1 MICIVF
7 GKKICYNNLCKFYT
21 PTFCGFYKTLFCC
34 IKFATTL
41 KGVFMKNEFSNLGLK
56 PEVLQAA
63 EEQGF
68 SKPTDIQKKSIPV
81 AMEGKDVI
89 GLSYTGSGK
98 TFAYVAPL
106 LSKIEEDRHVQ
117 ALVMCPTRE
126 LAEQILLEVRKFAKN
141 LPYIRAIAVFGGVDM
156 QRQIYNLKR
165 GANIVIG
172 TPGRIKDHIS
182 RRTLKLDFVSYV
194 VLDEAD
200 EMLNMGFRPDM
211 EHILGLVPEQHQTLM
226 FSATMS
232 PDILAIT
239 KKFMNKP
246 TKISVGIENATISTI
261 KQTYYIVPKEK
272 KKRSLSALLMELPRG
287 RTIIFC
293 NTKVMVDGVQQY
305 LRKIGF
311 EALALHGDMPQS
323 MRRNTLREFKQSDGG
338 LIVTTDVAARGID
351 VQDILHVI
359 NFDLPQNK
367 EYYVHRVGRTG
378 RAGKSGF
385 AWTLLNTKDQIKDLK
400 EIEKKTNSQISLGT
414 LVLGGVATQTT
425 IQTKTK
431 SKPSGH
437 KLNVKS
443 RERRGIIGRTNEK
456 TMFKPTSRNKFGS
469 TGFVKTEEKQKTK
482 SKVVLQNG
490 TKRGQKTHTIRNR
503 PKSKKSSIKY

>member
-1 MICIVF
+1 
-7 GKKICYNNLCKFYT
+7 
-21 PTFCGFYKTLFCC
+21 
-34 IKFATTL
+34 
-41 KGVFMKNEFSNLGLK
+41 MKNEFLNLGLK
-56 PEVLQAA
+56 PEVFEAIA
-63 EEQGF
+63 SQGF
-68 SKPTDIQKKSIPV
+68 TAPTEIQKRAIPV
-81 AMEGKDVI
+81 ALEGKDVI
-89 GLSYTGSGK
+89 GLSHTGSGK
-98 TFAYVAPL
+98 TLAYVSPI
-106 LSKIEEDRHVQ
+106 LSKIDDERIVQ
-117 ALVMCPTRE
+117 ALIMCPTRE

-141 LPYIRAIAVFGGVDM
+141 LPQVRAIAVFGGVDM

-165 GANIVIG
+165 GANILIG
-172 TPGRIKDHIS
+172 TPGRIKDHIA
-182 RRTLKLDFVSYV
+182 RRTLKLDYVKYV

-211 EHILGLVPEQHQTLM
+211 EHILGKISEEHQTLM

-232 PDILAIT
+232 PEILAIT

-246 TKISVGIENATISTI
+246 TKISVGTENATISTV

-272 KKRSLSALLMELPRG
+272 KKRGLSALLMELPRG
-287 RTIIFC
+287 RTIVFC
-293 NTKVMVDGVQQY
+293 NTKAMVDGVQQY
-305 LRKIGF
+305 LKKMGYQ
-311 EALALHGDMPQS
+311 ALALHGDMPQAV
-323 MRRNTLREFKQSDGG
+323 RRNTLREFKQSDGG

-385 AWTLLNTKDQIKDLK
+385 AWTLLNTKEQIKDLK

-414 LVLGGVATQTT
+414 LTIGSTQTKTIIATQTK
-425 IQTKTK
+425 Q
-431 SKPSGH
+431 KPAGH

-456 TMFKPTSRNKFGS
+456 TMFKPTSRTKFNS
-469 TGFVKTEEKQKTK
+469 AGFVKTEDQKQKRTK
-482 SKVVLQNG
+482 SKVTLANG

-503 PKSKKSSIKY
+503 PKSKKSGIKY

>member
-1 MICIVF
+1 
-7 GKKICYNNLCKFYT
+7 
-21 PTFCGFYKTLFCC
+21 
-34 IKFATTL
+34 
-41 KGVFMKNEFSNLGLK
+41 MKNEFLSLGLK
-56 PEVLQAA
+56 PEVLDAIVH
-63 EEQGF
+63 QGF
-68 SKPTDIQKKSIPV
+68 EKPTDIQKASIPV
-81 AMEGKDVI
+81 SLEGEDVI

-98 TFAYVAPL
+98 TLAYVAPIL
-106 LSKIEEDRHVQ
+106 CKLEEERKVQ
-117 ALVMCPTRE
+117 ALIMCPTRE
-126 LAEQILLEVRKFAKN
+126 LAEQILLEVRKYAAN
-141 LPYIRAIAVFGGVDM
+141 LPYVRAVAVFGGVDM

-165 GANIVIG
+165 GASIVIG

-182 RRTLKLDFVSYV
+182 RRTLKLDNVKYV

-211 EHILGLVPEQHQTLM
+211 EHILGLVPQERQTLM

-232 PDILAIT
+232 AEIMAIT
-239 KKFMNKP
+239 KKFMHMPK
-246 TKISVGIENATISTI
+246 KISVGVQNATISTV

-272 KKRSLSALLMELPRG
+272 KKRALSALLMELPRG

-305 LRKIGF
+305 LRKIGY

-338 LIVTTDVAARGID
+338 IIVTTDVAARGID
-351 VQDILHVI
+351 VQDILHVV

-385 AWTLLNTKDQIKDLK
+385 AWTLLNTKDQIADLK
-400 EIEKKTNSQISLGT
+400 EIEKKTNSQISLSTLTIGT
-414 LVLGGVATQTT
+414 TTTKVAQV
-425 IQTKTK
+425 QQKK
-431 SKPSGH
+431 KPVGH

-456 TMFKPTSRNKFGS
+456 TMFKPTSRQKYS
-469 TGFVKTEEKQKTK
+469 SSGFVKTEDAKQQNKKIKTN
-482 SKVVLQNG
+482 VTLQNG
-490 TKRGQKTHTIRNR
+490 TKRGKKQRTIRNLHK
-503 PKSKKSSIKY
+503 PKKASIKY